1 MSRYFP
7 KPYRIFGGN
16 FNVKIDLSNYA
27 TKTDLKNLI
36 GIKISNFELCENEIG
51 FDKLKTVPV
60 NLSKLI
66 NVVNNDFIK
75 KTMYDKLVTKLNN
88 IGTTGFVLKTKLTQI
103 NLNQKRKLVMQT
115 KKYLMLEKMLKG
127 TLIIMLRLVK
137 YKRPSTTGLVTSSA
151 LTAVENKILD
161 CGRLVCCKTSK
172 RKFKNKDRF

>member
-103 NLNQKRKLVMQT
+103 NLN
-115 KKYLMLEKMLKG
+115 
-127 TLIIMLRLVK
+127 
-137 YKRPSTTGLVTSSA
+137 
-151 LTAVENKILD
+151 
-161 CGRLVCCKTSK
+161 
-172 RKFKNKDRF
+172 